1 MSRDVAAWMHE
12 NGLGQYAHAFV
23 ENDVDWTALQI
34 LADADLKELGLSF
47 GPRKRLLA
55 LLAEEKR
62 RRSLYAPDE
71 TAGER
76 RQVTVLFCDMVGF
89 TEMTQRIEAETM
101 QGVIYRYQD
110 ICAAC
115 VQRYDGH
122 VYQHLGDGIVAFFGF
137 PAAREDAAERAIRS
151 ALDILAALAAT
162 ELPVAGRL
170 RARVGIASGVLV
182 VTPDDKSIVGRAM
195 NLAARL
201 QTLAEPGSIA
211 VSGRVRRIAGEA
223 FRFEDMGE
231 HELKGFAR
239 ATQVFAVRGAV
250 EAASRLEAARGAV
263 LTPLAGREAE
273 LELMLARWRAVDADR
288 AGQAI
293 VLAGE
298 AGIGKSRLVEAL
310 RARLAPLGVQ
320 ALRFQ
325 CSPFHVS
332 SAFHPLIAGLS
343 RMLGFARGDTPEQRL
358 DRLEAQVIHLYGL
371 PTLSARLIAAM
382 LSLPQERRHGPL
394 DMPARL
400 AKQETMRAAIDF
412 LAAAMR
418 VQPSLLVLEDLHWA
432 DPSTLDAIA
441 ALIGRLRDLPVLAV
455 FTTRPGFRC
464 DWIDEPGVTALG
476 LPRLTP
482 DESAGIVASLA
493 GGKPL
498 PPGLA
503 ARIVARAD
511 GVPLFVEE
519 MLKALLESGGL
530 REVDGSWVAPSGT
543 PDAALLPDTLR
554 DTLMARLD
562 RSEVVKRIAQVGSVI
577 GREFAHDV
585 LAELGLMEEDELH
598 DALEALVASGLAH
611 RRGIPPDATYVFKH
625 ALVQDIAYDSL
636 LTSQRR
642 QLHGRIADA
651 LARARPESAATEPE
665 VLAHHCERAGRARE
679 AVDHWRAAGDLAL
692 RRFALSEAVSH
703 LGRGLALL
711 PELPPSRERDALE
724 LELRTRLGPAIV
736 ARSGWGHADVA
747 AVLEPAWTLA
757 SALGSR
763 DAFVPILH
771 ALWVHNLSIDR
782 LGLSLEWAGRLLR
795 AGEETGDDSLS
806 IVGHRA
812 ASGSHYWLGNLAEA
826 RRHGDRVHALYDGE
840 RHRRLVLQ
848 TNTDPLTGEG
858 IYRAQYL
865 WMLGHPDQAVAASDA
880 KDAHARA
887 NRHPFDHAF
896 ALTLGAQVFAYRREP
911 AELLRRTDEAE
922 RVGRAH
928 GVPLLSEILAEIS
941 RGIAA
946 VQSGDPGHGAARIDV
961 AVTRLMAT
969 GHRVWV
975 WYLRAL
981 QAEGLALA
989 GDEGA
994 AADLMDICV
1003 DRIANGEQR
1012 CHFPEVLRLRGWL
1025 RARMGMPVQAEAD
1038 LDAAI
1043 ELARAQSALSWEL
1056 RATTTLLRLRAA
1068 RGDARDAREALARV
1082 LGRFTEGFGTPDLR
1096 EARALLDETARASG

>member
-1 MSRDVAAWMHE
+1 MSRDVSIWLRDNA
-12 NGLGQYAHAFV
+12 LGQFATAFV

-34 LADADLKELGLSF
+34 LTDADLKELGLSF

-62 RRSLYAPDE
+62 RRRLYASDE
-71 TAGER
+71 AGGER

-110 ICAAC
+110 ICTTC
-115 VQRYDGH
+115 VQRYDDH

-162 ELPVAGRL
+162 DMPAAGRL
-170 RARVGIASGVLV
+170 RARVGIATGVLV
-182 VTPDDKSIVGRAM
+182 ITPDEKSIVGRAM

-201 QTLAEPGSIA
+201 QTLAEPGTIA
-211 VSGRVRRIAGEA
+211 VSATVRRIAGKG
-223 FRFEDMGE
+223 FRFDDIGE
-231 HELKGFAR
+231 HALK
-239 ATQVFAVRGAV
+239 
-250 EAASRLEAARGAV
+250 
-263 LTPLAGREAE
+263 
-273 LELMLARWRAVDADR
+273 
-288 AGQAI
+288 
-293 VLAGE
+293 
-298 AGIGKSRLVEAL
+298 
-310 RARLAPLGVQ
+310 
-320 ALRFQ
+320 
-325 CSPFHVS
+325 
-332 SAFHPLIAGLS
+332 
-343 RMLGFARGDTPEQRL
+343 GFARGDTPGQRL
-358 DRLEAQVIHLYGL
+358 DKLEAQVVHLYGL
-371 PTLSARLIAAM
+371 PLLSARLIAAM
-382 LSLPQERRHGPL
+382 LSLPQEERHGALEMSP
-394 DMPARL
+394 RV
-400 AKQETMRAAIDF
+400 AKQETMRSAIDF

-418 VQPSLLVLEDLHWA
+418 VQPSLLVFEDLHWA
-432 DPSTLDAIA
+432 DPSTLEVIA
-441 ALIGRLRDLPVLAV
+441 ALIGRLRELPVLAA
-455 FTTRPGFRC
+455 FTCRPGFRS
-464 DWIDEPGVTALG
+464 DWTDESGVTALG
-476 LPRLTP
+476 LARLTP
-482 DESAGIVASLA
+482 DASGSIVASLA

-503 ARIVARAD
+503 ERIVARAD

-519 MLKALLESGGL
+519 MLKALVEAGDL
-530 REVDGSWVAPSGT
+530 REEDGRWVAT
-543 PDAALLPDTLR
+543 ARAADAALLPDTLR

-577 GREFAHDV
+577 GREFAQDV
-585 LAELGLMEEDELH
+585 LAELGIMDEDDLH
-598 DALEALVASGLAH
+598 EALDALTASGLAH
-611 RRGIPPDATYVFKH
+611 RRGIAPDAVYIFKH

-636 LTSQRR
+636 LASQRR

-651 LARARPESAATEPE
+651 LARVRPELARTEPE

-679 AVDHWRAAGDLAL
+679 AVDHWRAAGELAL
-692 RRFALSEAVSH
+692 RRFALPEAVSH

-711 PELPPSRERDALE
+711 PELPASRARDALE

-747 AVLEPAWTLA
+747 RVLEPAWTIA

-782 LGLSLEWAGRLLR
+782 LGLSLEWAGRLLE

-865 WMLGHPDQAVAASDA
+865 WMLGHPDQAVAASEA
-880 KDAHARA
+880 KDEHARA

-911 AELLRRTDEAE
+911 AELLRRTEEAE

-946 VQSGDPGHGAARIDV
+946 IQSGDPGHGAARIDV

-981 QAEGLALA
+981 QAKGLALA

-994 AADLMDICV
+994 AADLIEICV
-1003 DRIANGEQR
+1003 DRTANGEQR
-1012 CHFPEVLRLRGWL
+1012 CHFPEILRLRGWL
-1025 RARMGMPVQAEAD
+1025 RARMGMPVPAEAD

-1043 ELARAQSALSWEL
+1043 EVARAQSALSWEL
-1056 RATTTLLRLRAA
+1056 RAATTLLRLRAA
-1068 RGDARDAREALARV
+1068 RGDSRAAHDAREALARV

-1096 EARALLDETARASG
+1096 EARALLDETARVAG